1 MGLEGPMCLTL
12 VLSSGCRK
20 GKKVI
25 GITEE
30 GDCSEYGAVKTM
42 RAGM

>member
-12 VLSSGCRK
+12 APNSGCRR
-20 GKKVI
+20 GMKVI
-25 GITEE
+25 GITDE